1 MLVICIFP
9 THIREKVTHSAHS
22 NKWLRSSILSEE
34 NFLKYLSLMV
44 FMNKF
49 MDIFT

>member
-1 MLVICIFP
+1 MLVICILP
-9 THIREKVTHSAHS
+9 THIREKVTYSAHN
-22 NKWLRSSILSEE
+22 NKRLRSFNLSEE
-34 NFLKYLSLMV
+34 NLLKYLSLMV